1 MIKIIRQALT
11 LLLAVSLLASVPT
24 AFAAD
29 LHQSPDDISLEQ
41 AISAIDGE
49 LKTSGTSIEQE
60 LLSLKKQY
68 LANASS
74 SSSNDEYSGWLNLA
88 NGVDTLIADYSR
100 YETGVSPAANDPVN
114 EAYLKTAVAAVVTW
128 FTSKNYQLSAEL
140 LVTARNNT
148 DENRTYVPSNQ
159 RIVQNSSVVR
169 DLIDAG
175 RPRGSGEFPASGNLD
190 LYYSIHLFNYT
201 RTTGRF
207 TLTDVY
213 DYEHGDESY
222 GDSIAQVANDTMAR
236 AQAAGI
242 LFPYTVRVDVS
253 IAN

>member
-1 MIKIIRQALT
+1 MSI
-11 LLLAVSLLASVPT
+11 

-29 LHQSPDDISLEQ
+29 LDQSSVDASLEQ
-41 AISAIDGE
+41 AISAIDNE
-49 LKTSGTSIEQE
+49 LEAAGTSIEQE
-60 LLSLKKQY
+60 LFALKSQY
-68 LANASS
+68 LSNASS
-74 SSSNDEYSGWLNLA
+74 STNDDERDRWLALS
-88 NGVDTLIADYSR
+88 NGVNTLIADYSR
-100 YETGVSPAANDPVN
+100 YETGISMAASDPIN

-128 FTSKNYQLSAEL
+128 FTSQNYQLSAEL

-169 DLIDAG
+169 DLIDSG
-175 RPRGSGEFPASGNLD
+175 RSRGSGEFPASGNLD

-213 DYEHGDESY
+213 DYEHGDQSY

-242 LFPYTVRVDVS
+242 LVPYTVRVDVS
-253 IAN
+253 VAS